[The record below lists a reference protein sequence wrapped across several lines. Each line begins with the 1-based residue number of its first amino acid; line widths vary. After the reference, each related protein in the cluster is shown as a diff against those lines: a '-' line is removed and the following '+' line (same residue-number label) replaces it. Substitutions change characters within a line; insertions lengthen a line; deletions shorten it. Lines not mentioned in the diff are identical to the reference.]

1 MTQRKIARFWLPL
14 AAMWILMA
22 LEQPLLSAVIARLP
36 AAALNLAAYGLTFSV
51 TALSG
56 GVQVAATPL
65 VADSVSAVFTENGQ
79 LSVETLYHGVVKYSD
94 VKAVS

>member
-1 MTQRKIARFWLPL
+1 VSKDK
-14 AAMWILMA
+14 
-22 LEQPLLSAVIARLP
+22 
-36 AAALNLAAYGLTFSV
+36 AAYGLTFSV

-79 LSVETLYHGVVKYSD
+79 LSVETYYHGVVKYSD